1 MDKIDTGDTAWML
14 LCTFLVILMT
24 IPGLQL
30 FYGGMVRKKNILSV
44 MMQSLALCA
53 VVSVLWFA
61 LGYSLAFGTGNA
73 WIGDLSRAFLPG
85 LADSFD
91 KPFTLGA
98 GTDAAVAT
106 TIPESVFF
114 LYQLAFAIITPAV
127 VTGAVVD
134 RMKFTAMLVFFSLWS
149 LVVYAPL
156 VHWVWS
162 PLGWLNRMGVADFA
176 GGTVVEINAGIC
188 ALVCALVVGRR
199 MGWGNDNMAPHN
211 LAYAV
216 AGGAL
221 LWVGWFGFNAG
232 GALVAGGRA
241 GMAVLATQM
250 AASGA
255 TLGWAF
261 LEWVWRGKPTVLGA
275 ISGAVAGLVAVT
287 PAAGFL
293 TPGPALL
300 LGVLAGMVCMWA
312 STWLKF
318 RLRYDDSLDAFG
330 VHGVG
335 GIVGMLFT
343 GLFADGRLT
352 ATAEMPDGAYA
363 GGLALLGVQAFA
375 SLVAIA
381 YSGIGTL
388 VLLRVT
394 EALVGLRV
402 TSEEERQGLDES
414 LHGESLG

>member
-1 MDKIDTGDTAWML
+1 MGKIDTGDTAWML

-53 VVSVLWFA
+53 AISVLWFV

-73 WIGDLSRAFLPG
+73 WIGDLSRVFLVG

-91 KPFTLGA
+91 APFTLGA

-134 RMKFTAMLVFFSLWS
+134 RMKFSAMLFFFSLWS

-162 PLGWLNRMGVADFA
+162 PLGWLNQMGVADFA

-232 GALVAGGRA
+232 GALTAGGRA

-250 AASGA
+250 AAAGA
-255 TLGWAF
+255 TLSWAF
-261 LEWVWRGKPTVLGA
+261 LEWAWRGKPTVLGA

-300 LGVLAGMVCMWA
+300 LGVLAGMICMWA

-330 VHGVG
+330 VHGIG

-352 ATAEMPDGAYA
+352 ATAEMPGGAYV
-363 GGLALLGVQAFA
+363 GGLTLLGVQTFA

-381 YSGIGTL
+381 FSGIGTL

-394 EALVGLRV
+394 DLVVGLRV